1 MPIKSIPDSL
11 HKMKVYRYSVIG
23 PDNLPSIINII
34 DLQMNSAEK
43 NQKVRALFRI
53 PEKVAVIPLA
63 CFSLAWPNSIQEK
76 YNQNTQ

>member
-1 MPIKSIPDSL
+1 MDKTIIRYMRVGL
-11 HKMKVYRYSVIG
+11 RYSAIG

-34 DLQMNSAEK
+34 DLQMNTEQCRK
-43 NQKVRALFRI
+43 NKKARALFKI

-63 CFSLAWPNSIQEK
+63 CFILAWPNSIQEK